1 MLKLSYYIFW
11 KIYRMP
17 VLNDQIAL
25 VDEIDSVDSYFECI
39 TSCGLDAEGSDCLT
53 RCIEVHLK
61 SNLD

>member
-1 MLKLSYYIFW
+1 MS
-11 KIYRMP
+11 

>member
-1 MLKLSYYIFW
+1 
-11 KIYRMP
+11 MP
-17 VLNDQIAL
+17 VLNDQNDL

>member
-1 MLKLSYYIFW
+1 
-11 KIYRMP
+11 MP
-17 VLNDQIAL
+17 VLNDQITL

-39 TSCGLDAEGSDCLT
+39 TSCGLDAENSDCLT